1 MGKGPL
7 VHRHSGMKLIVHRPD
22 LHGPIAPA
30 PASVATPAA
39 IKLGNLRRALA
50 RWNAAGRPMASRATR
65 KARGAICAACE
76 HWRPGGNLGLGECA
90 APGCGCTRAKWWLAT
105 EACPLGKWPAA

>member
-1 MGKGPL
+1 MVSSAL
-7 VHRHSGMKLIVHRPD
+7 IARARAHRLAVLAGE
-22 LHGPIAPA
+22 AP
-30 PASVATPAA
+30 PQPTPAA
-39 IKLGNLRRALA
+39 QKLRNLRRALV
-50 RWNAAGRPMASRATR
+50 RWNAAGHPMASRATR